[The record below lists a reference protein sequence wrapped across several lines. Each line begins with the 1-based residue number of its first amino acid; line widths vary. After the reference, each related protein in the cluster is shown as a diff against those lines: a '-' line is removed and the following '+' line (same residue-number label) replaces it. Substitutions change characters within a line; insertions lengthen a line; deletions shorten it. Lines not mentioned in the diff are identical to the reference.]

1 MRCRHEFAHQPQ
13 SSSRLPAVR
22 FLILRASR
30 PGPAAACHGKVPP
43 FVLTDEGDVPFISH
57 YLHGKVWIVTFI
69 FTRCRS
75 T

>member
-1 MRCRHEFAHQPQ
+1 MSSRIRRNPLLVFLLFVF
-13 SSSRLPAVR
+13 SSSALLAQ
-22 FLILRASR
+22 
-30 PGPAAACHGKVPP
+30 VPP
-43 FVLTDEGDVPFISH
+43 PRVMGTVPQFVLTDEGDVPFISH